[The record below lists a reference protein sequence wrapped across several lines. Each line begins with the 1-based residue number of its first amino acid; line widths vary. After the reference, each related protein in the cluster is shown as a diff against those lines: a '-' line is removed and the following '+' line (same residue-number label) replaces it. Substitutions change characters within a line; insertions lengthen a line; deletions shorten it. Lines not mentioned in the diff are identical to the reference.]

1 MSTAAPLE
9 PERPDLADPDLYRD
23 GTPHA
28 VFSDLRR
35 REPVYWNAETEEKG
49 FWSVLRYDDIVAVS
63 KDPATFSSSEGI
75 NLERVIVEETA
86 DSSGP
91 NLIQLDPPD
100 HVQYR
105 NALKAAFS
113 PKRLRS
119 LEPGIRE
126 RTATLLDRLE
136 PDSEIDLVEA
146 LSAELPIRVLAALFG
161 TPEDDWKQIFHWS
174 NVFIGAD
181 DPELCPTREEF
192 VKSAIEMTQ
201 YGIGLFEERRRS
213 GSREDIVGMMAHAE
227 VGGRPFELGDFASNF
242 GLLVVAGNETTRNAI
257 SGGVLSLLEHPDAY
271 RELVRD
277 PSKIAL
283 AVKELVRWV
292 TPVMHM
298 RRTATRDTELRGRK
312 IRRGDRV
319 VLWYASANRD
329 ETVWPDAEVFDVERR
344 GTPHLGFGMGQHFCL
359 GARLAE
365 LELRVVFE
373 ELLARFPEM
382 TLVSAP
388 RRLRSNFIAGIKELR
403 IHTGPRA

>member
-1 MSTAAPLE
+1 MSAAVP
-9 PERPDLADPDLYRD
+9 RMPDSPNLADPDLYLD

-28 VFSDLRR
+28 VFAALRR
-35 REPVYWNAETEEKG
+35 RDPVYWNAETPEKG
-49 FWSVLRYDDIVAVS
+49 FWSILRYDDIVAVS
-63 KDPATFSSSEGI
+63 KKPALFSSTEGI

-86 DSSGP
+86 GSTGP
-91 NLIQLDPPD
+91 NLIQLDPPE

-126 RTATLLDRLE
+126 RTATLLDRIE
-136 PDSEIDLVEA
+136 PNSEIDLVA
-146 LSAELPIRVLAALFG
+146 SLSAELPIRILAALFG
-161 TPEDDWKQIFHWS
+161 TPEEDWKQIFHWS

-181 DPELCPTREEF
+181 DPELCPTGDEF

-201 YGIGLFEERRRS
+201 YGIALFEDRRRS
-213 GSREDIVGMMAHAE
+213 GSTDDIVGMMAHAE
-227 VGGRPFELGDFASNF
+227 VGGRRFEIPDFASNF

-257 SGGVLSLLEHPDAY
+257 SGGVLSLLDHPDQLRKLA
-271 RELVRD
+271 RD
-277 PSKIAL
+277 PSKIAP

-298 RRTATRDTELRGRK
+298 RRTATRDVVLRDKK
-312 IRRGDRV
+312 IREGDRV

-329 ETVWPDAEVFDVERR
+329 ETIWPDPHVFDVERR

-365 LELRVVFE
+365 LELRIVFE
-373 ELLARFPEM
+373 ELLARFPKM
-382 TLVSAP
+382 TLACPP

-403 IHTGPRA
+403 VHTGPRG